1 MHHGFTR
8 HDSAER
14 MENRREVGVEG
25 GTGEGVNRAENGYDD
40 IVLFRKEYTRKLYH
54 YLGLC

>member
-1 MHHGFTR
+1 MGSRGMTVQKEWR
-8 HDSAER
+8 TEGR
-14 MENRREVGVEG
+14 WGLRGG

-40 IVLFRKEYTRKLYH
+40 IVLFRKEYTRRLYH